1 MSTPDF
7 DVIVVGA
14 GVAGCCC
21 ATLCARAGLSV
32 LLLERAAR
40 PGSKNLSGGRLY
52 GYAFEAIFPGFAR
65 SAPLERKIT
74 REKLSTLNS
83 GGAST
88 LEYQHADAHSWSV
101 LRARLDPWLFAQAEQ
116 AGAQCL
122 TGIQIEALHS
132 ENGSVRGVIVEG
144 DVLFA
149 RAVVIAEGANTLLA
163 EQHRLVE
170 KLPKEGVAVGVKEV
184 LALPRETLENRFALE
199 ANEGAAWLF
208 TGGICADLPA
218 GGFLYTNDETLSLG
232 LVFPLSSL
240 RGAPAPLPE
249 LLEQFKQHPALRP
262 LLRGAEVMEYGAHLV
277 PECGLKGMPERLA
290 GKGYLLVGDSA
301 RFCVNTGF
309 TIRGMDLAA
318 LSAQAAAQTLIIALG
333 QDSDADMQPLYQR
346 QLEAN
351 SLWSIMSRYQKMPGF
366 LRTPALYQAYPGLL
380 AELQQDIY
388 TVDSAPP
395 QRVATLL
402 WRHALRTGWPR
413 LLKDIFRGGRSL

>member
-7 DVIVVGA
+7 DVIIVGA

-21 ATLCARAGLSV
+21 ATLCARAGLNV
-32 LLLERAAR
+32 LLLERATQ

-52 GYAFEAIFPGFAR
+52 GYAFEAIFPDFAR

-74 REKLSTLNS
+74 REKLSALSS

-88 LEYQHADAHSWSV
+88 LEYQHADACSWSV

-122 TGIQIEALHS
+122 TSVQIDALHV
-132 ENGSVRGVIVEG
+132 ENGAVRGVIIEG
-144 DVLFA
+144 DTLFA

-163 EQHRLVE
+163 EQHLLVQRLPE
-170 KLPKEGVAVGVKEV
+170 DGVAVGVKEV
-184 LALPRETLENRFALE
+184 LALPKETLENRFALE
-199 ANEGAAWLF
+199 ENEGAAWLF
-208 TGGICADLPA
+208 TGGICASLPA

-232 LVFPLSSL
+232 LVCPLSSL

-249 LLEQFKQHPALRP
+249 LLEQFKQHPSLRP

-309 TIRGMDLAA
+309 TVRGMDLAA
-318 LSAQAAAQTLIIALG
+318 LSAQAAARTLIVTL
-333 QDSDADMQPLYQR
+333 QEDDEADMQPLYRQ

-351 SLWSIMSRYQKMPGF
+351 SLWSIMSRYQQMPEF
-366 LRTPALYQAYPGLL
+366 LQTPALYQAYPDLL
-380 AELQQDIY
+380 AALQRDIHA
-388 TVDSAPP
+388 VDSGMPK
-395 QRVATLL
+395 RVAKIL
-402 WRHALRTGWPR
+402 WQHSLRAGWPR